1 MYLSGVGIPTIRLRS
16 LAYHSYLIQPADP
29 PGSRSP
35 DAAKEELAARRPS
48 ARFPIVHTRQDT
60 GVDLIPVHYPSF
72 MTRDR
77 LKKAVLGAGYVGI
90 ATAVG
95 LAEKGRNVVLVE
107 RDPERLAALA
117 DGRIPF
123 HEPGLPEAYAAEHAS
138 GRIMPSA
145 ELPEDGLDLIV
156 ICVGTPTDETGNTDV
171 SQVAQA
177 LDQAVP
183 AIAAGATCVIR
194 STLPVGSALRLS
206 LRPGVLPERLFVA
219 PEFLRQGSALEDIRR
234 PTRVVVGTF
243 GSSSDSD
250 ALALVTDA
258 LAHADAPLVV
268 MRAEEASLVKNAS
281 NVFLALRLTFANEV
295 AGLAED
301 LGVDVGPVLEG
312 IGHDPR
318 IGHTYMRPSYGFG
331 GSCLPKEVSSLSIAG
346 LDRGLPMHLAGAI
359 SDANAD
365 HQRRFARRIAN
376 AVGGL
381 AGKRIALLGLAF
393 KADTDDVR
401 SSPAIRLAT
410 RLLAEGAEL
419 RAHDPVAGENARRIL
434 PDLVVVPT
442 VGEALSGA
450 DAAVI
455 ATEWPIYRDLDW
467 EGMRGMMRR
476 PLIIDGRRL
485 LPPALLR
492 SSGYVVERIGDGADG
507 DVESAK
513 AG

>member
-1 MYLSGVGIPTIRLRS
+1 MDRLR
-16 LAYHSYLIQPADP
+16 
-29 PGSRSP
+29 
-35 DAAKEELAARRPS
+35 
-48 ARFPIVHTRQDT
+48 V
-60 GVDLIPVHYPSF
+60 
-72 MTRDR
+72 
-77 LKKAVLGAGYVGI
+77 AVVGAGYVGI

-95 LAEKGRNVVLVE
+95 LAEHGHDVVLVE
-107 RDPERLAALA
+107 RDPDRLAALV

-123 HEPGLPEAYAAEHAS
+123 HEPGLPEAYATQHAT
-138 GRIMPSA
+138 GRIVST
-145 ELPEDGLDLIV
+145 PEAPRDDLDLIV
-156 ICVGTPTDETGNTDV
+156 VCVGTPIDDTGSTDV
-171 SQVAQA
+171 SYVARA

-183 AIAAGATCVIR
+183 AIAAGAACVIR
-194 STLPVGSALRLS
+194 STLPVGSAARLAD
-206 LRPGVLPERLFVA
+206 RPGVVPERLFVA
-219 PEFLRQGSALEDIRR
+219 PEFLRQGTALEDIRR

-243 GSSSDSD
+243 GEHADPD
-250 ALALVTDA
+250 ALALVTRA
-258 LAHADAPLVV
+258 LSHSGTPLLV

-331 GSCLPKEVSSLSIAG
+331 GSCLPKEVRSLSTSG

-365 HQRRFARRIAN
+365 HQRRFARRIAD

-401 SSPAIRLAT
+401 SSPALRLAA
-410 RLLAEGAEL
+410 RLLAEGADL
-419 RAHDPVAGENARRIL
+419 RAHDPAAGANARRVL

-442 VGEALSGA
+442 AEEALRGA

-467 EGMRGMMRR
+467 AALHETMRR

-485 LPPALLR
+485 LPYAQLR
-492 SSGYVVERIGDGADG
+492 SMGYVVERIGDGVVGDSESVAAD
-507 DVESAK
+507 
-513 AG
+513 

>member
-1 MYLSGVGIPTIRLRS
+1 
-16 LAYHSYLIQPADP
+16 LA
-29 PGSRSP
+29 P
-35 DAAKEELAARRPS
+35 DA
-48 ARFPIVHTRQDT
+48 
-60 GVDLIPVHYPSF
+60 IPVRYPRF
-72 MTRDR
+72 MAHDSVKT
-77 LKKAVLGAGYVGI
+77 AVVGAGYVGI

-95 LAEKGRNVVLVE
+95 LAEQGRDILLVE
-107 RDPERLAALA
+107 QDPARLAALV

-123 HEPGLPEAYAAEHAS
+123 HEPGLPEAYATQHAA
-138 GRIMPSA
+138 GRIAPSA
-145 ELPEDGLDLIV
+145 EIPRDGLDIIV
-156 ICVGTPTDETGNTDV
+156 VCVGTPIDDTGSTDL
-171 SQVAQA
+171 SQVARA
-177 LDQAVP
+177 LDEATP

-194 STLPVGSALRLS
+194 STLPVGSAARLAS
-206 LRPGVLPERLFVA
+206 RPGVAPERLFVA
-219 PEFLRQGSALEDIRR
+219 PEFLRQGSALQDIRR
-234 PTRVVVGTF
+234 PTRVVVGTV
-243 GSSSDSD
+243 GEHPDPHALTLVTG
-250 ALALVTDA
+250 ALAPSGTPVL
-258 LAHADAPLVV
+258 V

-331 GSCLPKEVSSLSIAG
+331 GSCLPKEVRSLSVAG

-365 HQRRFARRIAN
+365 HQRRFARRIAD

-401 SSPAIRLAT
+401 SSPALRLAA
-410 RLLAEGAEL
+410 RLLAEGADL
-419 RAHDPVAGENARRIL
+419 RAHDPAAGENAQRALR
-434 PDLVVVPT
+434 DLVVVPT
-442 VGEALSGA
+442 AAEALRGA

-467 EGMRGMMRR
+467 ATLRATMRR

-485 LPPALLR
+485 LPYAQLR
-492 SSGYVVERIGDGADG
+492 SLGYVVERIGDGVDG
-507 DVESAK
+507 DWELVA
-513 AG
+513 AD